1 MTTNKSGELAYR
13 RGSVQKIVSNY
24 FLDDHPSLRS
34 TWELSPFLAIG
45 MNDPC
50 STLDLAPN
58 GGYLAIRITPD
69 AGVLLPHRF
78 TLTCAMRPS
87 AVYFLLPLSIDHS
100 ILTLVSVLSIGA
112 PTFLN
117 TTSCVATIRP
127 THHHLVCPVNPK
139 STT

>member
-78 TLTCAMRPS
+78 TLTCAMKAIGGLLS
-87 AVYFLLPLSIDHS
+87 AALIDRSLHPDSRQRFVHRSPDLPQH
-100 ILTLVSVLSIGA
+100 
-112 PTFLN
+112 N
-117 TTSCVATIRP
+117 
-127 THHHLVCPVNPK
+127 
-139 STT
+139 